1 MPLLLYTS
9 SVERSRLEPSPASL
23 NLLRPYLALHAE
35 AARLPEE
42 SSHCEP
48 QGKLMAPVESGNGD
62 SGKVL
67 HQLNHARKPRKLSR
81 KH

>member
-1 MPLLLYTS
+1 MSLLLYTS

-35 AARLPEE
+35 ARLPEE
-42 SSHCEP
+42 NSHCEP
-48 QGKLMAPVESGNGD
+48 QGKLRAHDESGNGVCR
-62 SGKVL
+62 KAL
-67 HQLNHARKPRKLSR
+67 HQLNHARKPGKLSR